1 MADCISY
8 RNTNYFSEL
17 LLDYLEEKENLR
29 EFYSQFPLLE
39 NFKKQVETKQNS
51 FTLEHRKVLVKSLQL
66 QYENVEVS
74 EATQE
79 NIQSLTE
86 ENTISQSEQ
95 LKMMGSVTTSVVSGS
110 LQLEVPPEIR
120 TKSNSSAC
128 FRIFSR

>member
-86 ENTISQSEQ
+86 ENTFT
-95 LKMMGSVTTSVVSGS
+95 VTTFI
-110 LQLEVPPEIR
+110 E
-120 TKSNSSAC
+120 
-128 FRIFSR
+128 